1 MTKRGNVEEAR
12 IVKQGREHVW
22 AQLLRHLPSAKMK
35 VLREQSL
42 GCEWDMMV
50 VWNGLIA
57 SELGWR
63 EMMGG
68 ASVAESM
75 ASGKVLN
82 LQYRPSFE
90 EQCPVGGDEC
100 TQRAH

>member
-42 GCEWDMMV
+42 GGEWDMIV
-50 VWNGLIA
+50 VWNG
-57 SELGWR
+57 
-63 EMMGG
+63 
-68 ASVAESM
+68 
-75 ASGKVLN
+75 
-82 LQYRPSFE
+82 
-90 EQCPVGGDEC
+90 
-100 TQRAH
+100 